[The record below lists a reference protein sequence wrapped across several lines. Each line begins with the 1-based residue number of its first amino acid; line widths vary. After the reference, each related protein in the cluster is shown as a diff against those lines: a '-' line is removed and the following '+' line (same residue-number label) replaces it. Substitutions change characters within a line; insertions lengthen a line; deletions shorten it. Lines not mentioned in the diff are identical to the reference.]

1 MGRIV
6 IQYERHKATFWQKY
20 WGLILFPLFPIWA
33 LTADDGEAGWLD
45 IDGRSFR
52 LKYRKKSHP
61 QVIDIPDG
69 VHSIV
74 YRKKSKLALAFN
86 AWTRQDSPVLDS
98 ILDRMGA
105 FDDYKLT
112 GIQMDFGPNT
122 VLTLSARGGYYMREC
137 QIVDVKGV
145 PQREVAPAGAPPSGD
160 DSGSGC
166 GKWLIALLIV
176 ALLLGG
182 LATLM
187 YLTLMEKTVKPAP
200 DIDRHEMFTTTT
212 TESATTTTA
221 PEGDIMY
228 VVADGGLR
236 MRSEPNTDGKVILTV
251 PTKSQ
256 IVVLRTEGDWSY
268 VRYNG
273 KEGWCASAWIFPSIE
288 EATTTTT
295 TKATTTTAPTG
306 TDSVRIVT
314 EGINEANRH
323 IESYRGKTVSN
334 AHTKETLTEDEV
346 MDLFRNA
353 YNLYMDYAWGNIT
366 GGFDST
372 GGTVYEN
379 VPILG
384 SMDGVWRP
392 GTHPEFPDFDT
403 LVRSYYAYFADDLA
417 ADYLRDKIALINAKM
432 YYTTYP
438 GTGDE
443 GVKSTVD
450 YAVETVADG
459 YNVKVTANYYR
470 DYDNPD
476 RITETKYFEFPLR
489 REDGAWVFTKMQW
502 IPN

>member
-1 MGRIV
+1 MGRTCTSSCPYYGV
-6 IQYERHKATFWQKY
+6 DENYNGYCKKDHNSYRERFAPCNMEPDSGTPAAATPSAQNLVRVPRTCTSSCPY
-20 WGLILFPLFPIWA
+20 YGVD
-33 LTADDGEAGWLD
+33 ADYNGYCKKDHNSYRERFSDCNMGE
-45 IDGRSFR
+45 
-52 LKYRKKSHP
+52 
-61 QVIDIPDG
+61 
-69 VHSIV
+69 
-74 YRKKSKLALAFN
+74 
-86 AWTRQDSPVLDS
+86 
-98 ILDRMGA
+98 
-105 FDDYKLT
+105 
-112 GIQMDFGPNT
+112 T
-122 VLTLSARGGYYMREC
+122 VLSA
-137 QIVDVKGV
+137 
-145 PQREVAPAGAPPSGD
+145 AGNNSSG
-160 DSGSGC
+160 SGSGC
-166 GKWLIALLIV
+166 GKWPVILVV
-176 ALLLGG
+176 ALMVLGG
-182 LATLM
+182 LGLLFGNQQAKTSGPA
-187 YLTLMEKTVKPAP
+187 MEEPA
-200 DIDRHEMFTTTT
+200 TTTT
-212 TESATTTTA
+212 TAATTTTTTA

-443 GVKSTVD
+443 GVKSTVE
-450 YAVETVADG
+450 YAVEQVAEG
-459 YNVKVTANYYR
+459 YNVKVTANYCR